1 MEEDM
6 RTKDITGERIPMFVE
21 SPRGDDKIGTDANTG
36 SLISDHEASE
46 KGVPFEAGVP
56 KEKIQEAVETELRG
70 DKWVVIE
77 RKDGSSDLLTK
88 KDIPQ
93 PEKEEEKENVSE
105 EEIDED
111 RPSEEETGTGGSD
124 ASEKPGDDWRGSFG
138 AVPVKPKAAAAIVKP
153 ASTVEPKK
161 EKEVWKSKFDNI
173 KSATATHKGKG
184 G

>member
-1 MEEDM
+1 M

-21 SPRGDDKIGTDANTG
+21 SPRGDDKIGTDANSG

-70 DKWVVIE
+70 DKWVVVE
-77 RKDGSSDLLTK
+77 RKDGGSELLTK

-93 PEKEEEKENVSE
+93 PENEKDKVPE

-111 RPSEEETGTGGSD
+111 KPSEEDTGTGGSD
-124 ASEKPGDDWRGSFG
+124 VSEKLGDDWRGSFG
-138 AVPVKPKAAAAIVKP
+138 AVPLKPKATLATVKP
-153 ASTVEPKK
+153 ACAAGPKK
-161 EKEVWKSKFDNI
+161 EVEKWESKFKDI

>member
-1 MEEDM
+1 M
-6 RTKDITGERIPMFVE
+6 RTKDITDERIPMFVE

-36 SLISDHEASE
+36 SLISDHEAGE
-46 KGVPFEAGVP
+46 KGVPFEVGVP

-70 DKWVVIE
+70 DKWVVVE

-93 PEKEEEKENVSE
+93 PEEEVRGAPEKEEED
-105 EEIDED
+105 DESG
-111 RPSEEETGTGGSD
+111 PNEEETGIDGLDPLG
-124 ASEKPGDDWRGSFG
+124 KPGDDWRGSFG
-138 AVPVKPKAAAAIVKP
+138 AVPVKPKTASTVVKP
-153 ASTVEPKK
+153 ASTIEPKK

>member
-1 MEEDM
+1 MKTE
-6 RTKDITGERIPMFVE
+6 DITGERIPMFVE
-21 SPRGDDKIGTDANTG
+21 SPRGDDKIGTNANTG
-36 SLISDHEASE
+36 SLISDHEALE
-46 KGVPFEAGVP
+46 KGVLFEAGVP
-56 KEKIQEAVETELRG
+56 KEKIQEAVEKQLKD

-88 KDIPQ
+88 GDIP
-93 PEKEEEKENVSE
+93 PPEEKEDRVSE
-105 EEIDED
+105 EEIDESG
-111 RPSEEETGTGGSD
+111 PNEEETSTGGSD

-138 AVPVKPKAAAAIVKP
+138 AVPVKPKATLAAVKP